1 LQCLPK
7 AGVERKKSRYLGWNE
22 PEMEGIII
30 ISGERF
36 LNWALF
42 DHKSEGKEVKKVS

>member
-1 LQCLPK
+1 M
-7 AGVERKKSRYLGWNE
+7 ESSDFGWNK
-22 PEMEGIII
+22 PEMDGIII